1 MRISAKSD
9 YALRALIELAAN
21 PDGLVSSE
29 HLATSQQIPHKFLEA
44 IMSELRQ
51 TSFVSSQRGTGGG
64 HRLNR
69 PANEILLADVLR
81 ALNGPLVAVR
91 GECPQDLGYTG
102 SAENLQLVWVALRA
116 ALRSILETVTLQ
128 DILDGNFP
136 AHMQDLIKVPDAWV
150 SHVFDPR
157 RSSNTT
163 PGR

>member
-9 YALRALIELAAN
+9 YALRALIELAAH

-29 HLATSQQIPHKFLEA
+29 HLATSQQIPHKYLEA

-64 HRLNR
+64 HRLKR
-69 PANEILLADVLR
+69 PAREVLVADVLR
-81 ALNGPLVAVR
+81 ALNGPLVAIR
-91 GECPQDLGYTG
+91 GECPQDLGYNG
-102 SAENLQLVWVALRA
+102 SAENLQFVWVAMRA

-136 AHMQDLIKVPDAWV
+136 EYMQDLIKAPDAWV
-150 SHVFDPR
+150 SHVFDPKQP
-157 RSSNTT
+157 TDIT